1 MINLPKT
8 KNLWGLKSNLEAIC
22 WRRGLNQI
30 RTPGEKGTIKVID
43 FSANLKI
50 YQSWFPIRLDHKT
63 LLLRLREGGLGL
75 PEVQITIYIARIF
88 QIIWQYYVSGLTFCI
103 YLGASA
109 GSWPL
114 FAERL
119 KVFGEYVKEQGTGED
134 GSHCPSMVATRQ
146 ACHSEFFSVFDSLWP
161 RQESPCWPTNFIR
174 GQFLST
180 EYAKEQGTGGD
191 GSFCLK

>member
-22 WRRGLNQI
+22 WRRELNQI

-75 PEVQITIYIARIF
+75 PEVQITIYIVRIF
-88 QIIWQYYVSGLTFCI
+88 QIIWQYYISGLTNLHLFRSLSGELALVRREVESLRGICQ
-103 YLGASA
+103 GAGDRWGWITLPQYGGNPTSL
-109 GSWPL
+109 PL
-114 FAERL
+114 W
-119 KVFGEYVKEQGTGED
+119 VFQ
-134 GSHCPSMVATRQ
+134 RI
-146 ACHSEFFSVFDSLWP
+146 W
-161 RQESPCWPTNFIR
+161 
-174 GQFLST
+174 
-180 EYAKEQGTGGD
+180 
-191 GSFCLK
+191 